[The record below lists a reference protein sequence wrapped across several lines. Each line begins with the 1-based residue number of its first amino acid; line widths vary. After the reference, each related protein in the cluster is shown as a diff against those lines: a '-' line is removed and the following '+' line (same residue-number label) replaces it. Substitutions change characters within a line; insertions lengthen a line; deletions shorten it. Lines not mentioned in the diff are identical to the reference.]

1 MVQPVTHATWE
12 TDVGDSQVQ
21 VQPALH
27 RVPEA
32 ILGDFVRPCLSES
45 ERRTELYQWS
55 SLLEVLASVQGD
67 KKVKCY
73 F

>member
-12 TDVGDSQVQ
+12 TDLGESQVQ
-21 VQPALH
+21 VQSELH

-32 ILGDFVRPCLSES
+32 IHGNFVRTCLSES
-45 ERRTELYQWS
+45 ERWTELYQWS